1 MKRDDH
7 LALAAYL
14 VRLCPEKWRDRAMR
28 TVFYAGAVLPDS
40 NPATYLRG
48 VTRAHRPAGHN
59 TQWSYATVLRLLA
72 GVRRDDGVQGI
83 RQAYRLGALT
93 HYLADAF
100 TYPHMP
106 SFHGGI
112 SAHNRYER
120 EMHRV
125 FGDVL
130 SAADRGAPI
139 PDDPFRFL
147 CDELAK
153 SGGAVH
159 TPRADCD
166 RIVRVCTGIWRS
178 VFQEN
183 GEKSPI
189 SNKKG

>member
-7 LALAAYL
+7 LALAVYL
-14 VRLCPEKWRDRAMR
+14 VGLCPERWRDRGMR
-28 TVFYAGAVLPDS
+28 TAFYAGAVLPDS

-48 VTRAHRPAGHN
+48 VTRAHKPAGHN

-72 GVRRDDGVQGI
+72 GVRRNGVRGM

-106 SFHGGI
+106 SFPGGI
-112 SAHNRYER
+112 PAHNRYER

-125 FGDVL
+125 FGEVL
-130 SAADRGAPI
+130 GAADRNAPI
-139 PDDPFRFL
+139 PADPFRFL
-147 CDELAK
+147 SGSLAK
-153 SGGAVH
+153 SGGAAH
-159 TPRADCD
+159 TPRADCE
-166 RIVRVCTGIWRS
+166 RIVHVCTGIWRS

-189 SNKKG
+189 SNKKS

>member
-7 LALAAYL
+7 LTLAAYL
-14 VRLCPEKWRDRAMR
+14 VGLCPERWRDKAMR
-28 TVFYAGAVLPDS
+28 TAFYAGAVLPDS

-48 VTRAHRPAGHN
+48 VTRAHKPAGHN
-59 TQWSYATVLRLLA
+59 TQWSYATVLRLLVGLRRD
-72 GVRRDDGVQGI
+72 GVRGR

-106 SFHGGI
+106 SFRGGI

-120 EMHRV
+120 ELHRV
-125 FGDVL
+125 FGEAVG
-130 SAADRGAPI
+130 AADRNAPV

-147 CDELAK
+147 CDELAE
-153 SGGAVH
+153 SGVAVH
-159 TPRADCD
+159 TPRADSD

-183 GEKSPI
+183 SEKSPI
-189 SNKKG
+189 SNKKS

>member
-14 VRLCPEKWRDRAMR
+14 VGLCPERWRDRGMR
-28 TVFYAGAVLPDS
+28 TAFYAGAVLPDS

-48 VTRAHRPAGHN
+48 VTRAHKPAGHN

-72 GVRRDDGVQGI
+72 GVRRNGVRGM

-106 SFHGGI
+106 SFPGGI
-112 SAHNRYER
+112 PAHNRYER

-125 FGDVL
+125 FGEVL
-130 SAADRGAPI
+130 GAADRNGLTDGKKNDIMLKDCESGQNFLSVPIFERSLSWVNISAPMG
-139 PDDPFRFL
+139 F
-147 CDELAK
+147 A
-153 SGGAVH
+153 
-159 TPRADCD
+159 
-166 RIVRVCTGIWRS
+166 
-178 VFQEN
+178 
-183 GEKSPI
+183 EKR
-189 SNKKG
+189 GLR

>member
-14 VRLCPEKWRDRAMR
+14 AALFPKTWRDRTVR
-28 TVFYAGAVLPDS
+28 TAFYAGAVLPDS

-48 VTRAHRPAGHN
+48 VTRARKPAGHN
-59 TQWSYATVLRLLA
+59 TEWSYATVLRLLA
-72 GVRRDDGVQGI
+72 GVIRGGVRTL

-106 SFHGGI
+106 SFRGGI

-125 FGDVL
+125 FGEVL
-130 SAADRGAPI
+130 KEADRNAPI
-139 PDDPFRFL
+139 PADPFRFL
-147 CDELAK
+147 CNELAK
-153 SGGAVH
+153 SGEALH
-159 TPRADCD
+159 TPRSDC
-166 RIVRVCTGIWRS
+166 RCIIRVCTGIWRS